1 MVAAGGFEPPT
12 DGVADCFTC
21 PFSKPHPRLRIGME
35 VVLEVEGSQFDTTA
49 GPSHR

>member
-1 MVAAGGFEPPT
+1 MMVLY
-12 DGVADCFTC
+12 C